1 MAFSYIERN
10 LCALREEIH
19 RLGGGRDV
27 RLVCVTKSGSDE
39 ELLALC
45 EAGARDIAENRPQEL
60 VRRGALVREAGFA
73 PRMHEIGN
81 LQKNKVRH
89 ILPLDPLIHSVSSVS
104 LAEEIERRAAQDG
117 RTVEVLLEIN
127 SGREAAKGGVL
138 PEEAEAVFCRLGE
151 MPHLRVLG
159 LMTMAPVTDTPEG
172 ARPYFRDTRRLFEHL
187 GERYGYATD
196 TPTLS
201 MGMSDSYPV
210 AIQEGSTLVRVG
222 RKLFVK

>member
-45 EAGARDIAENRPQEL
+45 AAGARDIAENRPQEL
-60 VRRGALVREAGFA
+60 VRRAALVREAGFA

-138 PEEAEAVFCRLGE
+138 PEEAEAVFCRLRE
-151 MPHLRVLG
+151 MSHLRVLG

-172 ARPYFRDTRRLFEHL
+172 ARPYFRDTRRLFDHL